1 MAVVLNVEFT
11 ENGAKGEEISDE
23 DEGAKDRALGHTCS
37 DWGGVGF
44 KGFELDELCVCPERQ
59 ARNH

>member
-1 MAVVLNVEFT
+1 MVLNVEFT

-23 DEGAKDRALGHTCS
+23 EEGAQDRALGHTCS

-44 KGFELDELCVCPERQ
+44 KGFELDELSTT
-59 ARNH
+59 